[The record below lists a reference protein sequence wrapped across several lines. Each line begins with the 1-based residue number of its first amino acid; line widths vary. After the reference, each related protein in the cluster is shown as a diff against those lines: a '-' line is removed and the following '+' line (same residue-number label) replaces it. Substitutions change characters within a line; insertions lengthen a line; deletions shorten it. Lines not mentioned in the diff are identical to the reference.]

1 MTAKRKI
8 RWALLCAALILV
20 AYGLALSAYR
30 LWKLREP
37 MCAKIS
43 ETHMQELMNEL
54 KIYQPGRPNGESF
67 RRILAKEG
75 RLDSLNDG
83 WHRPLVIERTVRN
96 GRSYYTITSLGRD
109 GRRGPCCKPFVHSWD
124 DDAVLSGDV
133 LSGNTWLQVWSAPR
147 LMSDN

>member
-8 RWALLCAALILV
+8 RLFLLCAT
-20 AYGLALSAYR
+20 LALVLCALVLSLYR

-54 KIYQPGRPNGESF
+54 KIYQPERPDGESF

-75 RLDSLNDG
+75 RLDSLKDG
-83 WHRPLVIERTVRN
+83 WSRPLVIERTIKD
-96 GRSYYTITSLGRD
+96 GRSHYTVISLGRD
-109 GRRGPCCKPFVHSWD
+109 GRRGSCCKPFVHSWD
-124 DDAVLSGDV
+124 DDAVLSGDE
-133 LSGNTWLQVWSAPR
+133 LAGNTWLQVWSAPP
-147 LMSDN
+147 LVSDH